1 MDKIKV
7 VCPSCLSVNALPKK
21 ESYSKA
27 NCGKCK
33 TSLLDSSPINLTQNN
48 FDEYIVNSD
57 LPVVVDF
64 WASWCGPC
72 KMMAPVV
79 EEVAKDYPDVK
90 VCKVNVDEEPE
101 LSNAF
106 KIVSIPTIVVIKNGE
121 IIDSVVGY
129 RPKEDI
135 EKIIK
140 LVK

>member
-1 MDKIKV
+1 MSIIKLTKDSYHNEVMETEKV
-7 VCPSCLSVNALPKK
+7 VV
-21 ESYSKA
+21 
-27 NCGKCK
+27 
-33 TSLLDSSPINLTQNN
+33 I
-48 FDEYIVNSD
+48 
-57 LPVVVDF
+57 DF
-64 WASWCGPC
+64 WATWCGPC

-90 VCKVNVDEEPE
+90 VCKINVDEEPE

>member
-1 MDKIKV
+1 MSI
-7 VCPSCLSVNALPKK
+7 
-21 ESYSKA
+21 
-27 NCGKCK
+27 
-33 TSLLDSSPINLTQNN
+33 INLTKDSYHN
-48 FDEYIVNSD
+48 EVMETEK
-57 LPVVVDF
+57 VVVIDF
-64 WASWCGPC
+64 WATWCGPC

-90 VCKVNVDEEPE
+90 VCKVNVDVEPE

>member
-1 MDKIKV
+1 MSI
-7 VCPSCLSVNALPKK
+7 
-21 ESYSKA
+21 
-27 NCGKCK
+27 
-33 TSLLDSSPINLTQNN
+33 INLTKDSYHN
-48 FDEYIVNSD
+48 EVMETEK
-57 LPVVVDF
+57 VVVIDF
-64 WASWCGPC
+64 WATWCGPC

-129 RPKEDI
+129 RPKGDI

>member
-1 MDKIKV
+1 MSI
-7 VCPSCLSVNALPKK
+7 
-21 ESYSKA
+21 
-27 NCGKCK
+27 
-33 TSLLDSSPINLTQNN
+33 INLTKDSYNN
-48 FDEYIVNSD
+48 EVMETEK
-57 LPVVVDF
+57 VVVIDF
-64 WASWCGPC
+64 WATWCGPC

>member
-1 MDKIKV
+1 MSI
-7 VCPSCLSVNALPKK
+7 
-21 ESYSKA
+21 
-27 NCGKCK
+27 
-33 TSLLDSSPINLTQNN
+33 INLTKDSYHN
-48 FDEYIVNSD
+48 EVMETEK
-57 LPVVVDF
+57 VVVIDF
-64 WASWCGPC
+64 WATWCGPC

-90 VCKVNVDEEPE
+90 VCKINVDEEPE

-106 KIVSIPTIVVIKNGE
+106 KIVSNPTIVVIKNGE

>member
-1 MDKIKV
+1 MSI
-7 VCPSCLSVNALPKK
+7 
-21 ESYSKA
+21 
-27 NCGKCK
+27 
-33 TSLLDSSPINLTQNN
+33 INLTKDSYHN
-48 FDEYIVNSD
+48 EIMETEK
-57 LPVVVDF
+57 VVVIDF
-64 WASWCGPC
+64 WATWCGPC

>member
-1 MDKIKV
+1 MSI
-7 VCPSCLSVNALPKK
+7 
-21 ESYSKA
+21 
-27 NCGKCK
+27 
-33 TSLLDSSPINLTQNN
+33 INLTKDSYHN
-48 FDEYIVNSD
+48 EVMETEK
-57 LPVVVDF
+57 VVVIDF
-64 WASWCGPC
+64 WATWCGPC

-101 LSNAF
+101 LSKAF

>member
-1 MDKIKV
+1 MSI
-7 VCPSCLSVNALPKK
+7 
-21 ESYSKA
+21 
-27 NCGKCK
+27 
-33 TSLLDSSPINLTQNN
+33 INLTKDSYHN
-48 FDEYIVNSD
+48 EVMETEK
-57 LPVVVDF
+57 VVVIDF
-64 WASWCGPC
+64 WATWCGPC

-79 EEVAKDYPDVK
+79 EEVAKDYPDIK

-101 LSNAF
+101 LSYAF

>member
-1 MDKIKV
+1 MRAIVTVCYTIKKNKV
-7 VCPSCLSVNALPKK
+7 KNLSI
-21 ESYSKA
+21 
-27 NCGKCK
+27 
-33 TSLLDSSPINLTQNN
+33 INLTKDSYHN
-48 FDEYIVNSD
+48 EVMETEK
-57 LPVVVDF
+57 VVVIDF
-64 WASWCGPC
+64 WATWCGPC
-72 KMMAPVV
+72 KMVAPVV

>member
-1 MDKIKV
+1 MSI
-7 VCPSCLSVNALPKK
+7 
-21 ESYSKA
+21 
-27 NCGKCK
+27 
-33 TSLLDSSPINLTQNN
+33 INLTKDSYHN
-48 FDEYIVNSD
+48 EVMETEK
-57 LPVVVDF
+57 VVVIDF
-64 WASWCGPC
+64 WATWCGPC

-90 VCKVNVDEEPE
+90 VCKVNVDEESE

-140 LVK
+140 LVKQ

>member
-1 MDKIKV
+1 MSI
-7 VCPSCLSVNALPKK
+7 
-21 ESYSKA
+21 
-27 NCGKCK
+27 
-33 TSLLDSSPINLTQNN
+33 INLTKDSYHN
-48 FDEYIVNSD
+48 EVMETEKG
-57 LPVVVDF
+57 VVIDF
-64 WASWCGPC
+64 WATWCGPC

>member
-1 MDKIKV
+1 MSI
-7 VCPSCLSVNALPKK
+7 
-21 ESYSKA
+21 
-27 NCGKCK
+27 
-33 TSLLDSSPINLTQNN
+33 INLTKDSYHN
-48 FDEYIVNSD
+48 EVMETEK
-57 LPVVVDF
+57 VVVIDF
-64 WASWCGPC
+64 WATWCGPC
-72 KMMAPVV
+72 KMMTPVV

>member
-1 MDKIKV
+1 MAVVKVTKGNFEEEVLKSDKKV
-7 VCPSCLSVNALPKK
+7 L
-21 ESYSKA
+21 
-27 NCGKCK
+27 
-33 TSLLDSSPINLTQNN
+33 
-48 FDEYIVNSD
+48 
-57 LPVVVDF
+57 VDF

-72 KMMAPVV
+72 MMLSPLVDEIAS
-79 EEVAKDYPDVK
+79 EVSDLK
-90 VCKVNVDEEPE
+90 VAKVNVDEEPE

>member
-1 MDKIKV
+1 MSI
-7 VCPSCLSVNALPKK
+7 
-21 ESYSKA
+21 
-27 NCGKCK
+27 
-33 TSLLDSSPINLTQNN
+33 INLTKDSYHN
-48 FDEYIVNSD
+48 EVMGTEK
-57 LPVVVDF
+57 VVVIDF
-64 WASWCGPC
+64 WATWCGPC

-79 EEVAKDYPDVK
+79 EEIAKDYPDVK

>member
-1 MDKIKV
+1 MSI
-7 VCPSCLSVNALPKK
+7 
-21 ESYSKA
+21 
-27 NCGKCK
+27 
-33 TSLLDSSPINLTQNN
+33 INLTKDSYHN
-48 FDEYIVNSD
+48 EVMETEK
-57 LPVVVDF
+57 VVVIDF
-64 WASWCGPC
+64 WATWCGPC

-129 RPKEDI
+129 RPIEDI

>member
-1 MDKIKV
+1 MSI
-7 VCPSCLSVNALPKK
+7 
-21 ESYSKA
+21 
-27 NCGKCK
+27 
-33 TSLLDSSPINLTQNN
+33 INLTKDSYHN
-48 FDEYIVNSD
+48 EVMGTEK
-57 LPVVVDF
+57 VVVIDF
-64 WASWCGPC
+64 WATWCGPC

-79 EEVAKDYPDVK
+79 EEIAKDYPDVK
-90 VCKVNVDEEPE
+90 ICKVNVDEEPE

>member
-1 MDKIKV
+1 MSI
-7 VCPSCLSVNALPKK
+7 
-21 ESYSKA
+21 
-27 NCGKCK
+27 
-33 TSLLDSSPINLTQNN
+33 INLTKDSYHN
-48 FDEYIVNSD
+48 EVMETEK
-57 LPVVVDF
+57 VVVIDF
-64 WASWCGPC
+64 WATWCGPC

-90 VCKVNVDEEPE
+90 VCKVNVDEEPD

>member
-1 MDKIKV
+1 MSI
-7 VCPSCLSVNALPKK
+7 
-21 ESYSKA
+21 
-27 NCGKCK
+27 
-33 TSLLDSSPINLTQNN
+33 INLTKDSYHN
-48 FDEYIVNSD
+48 EVMETEK
-57 LPVVVDF
+57 VVVIDF
-64 WASWCGPC
+64 WATWCGPC

-101 LSNAF
+101 LPNAF

>member
-1 MDKIKV
+1 MSI
-7 VCPSCLSVNALPKK
+7 
-21 ESYSKA
+21 
-27 NCGKCK
+27 
-33 TSLLDSSPINLTQNN
+33 INLTKDSYHN
-48 FDEYIVNSD
+48 EVMETEK
-57 LPVVVDF
+57 VVVIDF
-64 WASWCGPC
+64 WATWCGPC

-106 KIVSIPTIVVIKNGE
+106 KIVSIPTIVVVKNGE

-129 RPKEDI
+129 GPKEDI

>member
-1 MDKIKV
+1 MSI
-7 VCPSCLSVNALPKK
+7 
-21 ESYSKA
+21 
-27 NCGKCK
+27 
-33 TSLLDSSPINLTQNN
+33 INLTKDSYHN
-48 FDEYIVNSD
+48 EVMETEK
-57 LPVVVDF
+57 VVVIDF
-64 WASWCGPC
+64 WATWCGPC

-79 EEVAKDYPDVK
+79 EEVAKDYPDAK

>member
-1 MDKIKV
+1 MSI
-7 VCPSCLSVNALPKK
+7 
-21 ESYSKA
+21 
-27 NCGKCK
+27 
-33 TSLLDSSPINLTQNN
+33 INLTKDSYHN
-48 FDEYIVNSD
+48 EVMETEK
-57 LPVVVDF
+57 VVVIDF
-64 WASWCGPC
+64 WATWCGPC

-129 RPKEDI
+129 RPKKDI

>member
-1 MDKIKV
+1 MSI
-7 VCPSCLSVNALPKK
+7 
-21 ESYSKA
+21 
-27 NCGKCK
+27 
-33 TSLLDSSPINLTQNN
+33 INLTKDSYHN
-48 FDEYIVNSD
+48 EVMETEK
-57 LPVVVDF
+57 VVVIDF
-64 WASWCGPC
+64 WATWCGPC

-90 VCKVNVDEEPE
+90 FCKVNVDEEPE

>member
-1 MDKIKV
+1 MSELKIT
-7 VCPSCLSVNALPKK
+7 K
-21 ESYSKA
+21 E
-27 NCGKCK
+27 NIEQV
-33 TSLLDSSPINLTQNN
+33 LR
-48 FDEYIVNSD
+48 SD
-57 LPVVVDF
+57 IPVLIDF
-64 WASWCGPC
+64 WATWCGPC
-72 KMMAPVV
+72 RMMSSVV
-79 EEVAKDYPDVK
+79 AELAEEYTDKAIIG
-90 VCKVNVDEEPE
+90 KVNVDEEPE

>member
-1 MDKIKV
+1 MSI
-7 VCPSCLSVNALPKK
+7 
-21 ESYSKA
+21 
-27 NCGKCK
+27 
-33 TSLLDSSPINLTQNN
+33 INLTKDSYHN
-48 FDEYIVNSD
+48 EVMETEK
-57 LPVVVDF
+57 VVVIDF
-64 WASWCGPC
+64 WATWCGPC

-135 EKIIK
+135 ENIIK
-140 LVK
+140 LVKY

>member
-1 MDKIKV
+1 MSI
-7 VCPSCLSVNALPKK
+7 
-21 ESYSKA
+21 
-27 NCGKCK
+27 
-33 TSLLDSSPINLTQNN
+33 INLTKDSYHN
-48 FDEYIVNSD
+48 EVMETEK
-57 LPVVVDF
+57 VVVIDF
-64 WASWCGPC
+64 WATWCGPC

-129 RPKEDI
+129 RPREDI

>member
-1 MDKIKV
+1 MSI
-7 VCPSCLSVNALPKK
+7 
-21 ESYSKA
+21 
-27 NCGKCK
+27 
-33 TSLLDSSPINLTQNN
+33 INLTKDSYHN
-48 FDEYIVNSD
+48 EVMETEK
-57 LPVVVDF
+57 VVVIDF
-64 WASWCGPC
+64 WATWCGPC

-79 EEVAKDYPDVK
+79 EEVAKNYPDVK

>member
-1 MDKIKV
+1 MSI
-7 VCPSCLSVNALPKK
+7 
-21 ESYSKA
+21 
-27 NCGKCK
+27 
-33 TSLLDSSPINLTQNN
+33 INLTKDSYHN
-48 FDEYIVNSD
+48 EVMETEK
-57 LPVVVDF
+57 VVVIDF
-64 WASWCGPC
+64 WATWCGPC

-121 IIDSVVGY
+121 INDSVVGY

>member
-1 MDKIKV
+1 MSI
-7 VCPSCLSVNALPKK
+7 
-21 ESYSKA
+21 
-27 NCGKCK
+27 
-33 TSLLDSSPINLTQNN
+33 INLTKDSYHN
-48 FDEYIVNSD
+48 EVMETEK
-57 LPVVVDF
+57 VVVIDF
-64 WASWCGPC
+64 WATWCGPC

-106 KIVSIPTIVVIKNGE
+106 KIVSIPTIVVIKNDE

>member
-1 MDKIKV
+1 MSI
-7 VCPSCLSVNALPKK
+7 
-21 ESYSKA
+21 
-27 NCGKCK
+27 
-33 TSLLDSSPINLTQNN
+33 INLTKDSYHN
-48 FDEYIVNSD
+48 EVMETEK
-57 LPVVVDF
+57 VVVIDF
-64 WASWCGPC
+64 WATWCVPC